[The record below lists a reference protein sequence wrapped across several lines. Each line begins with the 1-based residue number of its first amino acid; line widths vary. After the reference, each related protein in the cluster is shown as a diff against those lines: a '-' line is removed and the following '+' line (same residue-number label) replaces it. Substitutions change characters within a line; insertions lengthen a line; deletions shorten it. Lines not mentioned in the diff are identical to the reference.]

1 MGYSNSGLV
10 SHTRLSPNCTK
21 PRNHAIDRISI
32 HCVAGNCSVETIG
45 NIFAPSSRQASS
57 NYGIGTD
64 GRIGM
69 YVEEKNRSW
78 CTSSGAN
85 DHRAVTIEVSNDS
98 GAPDWHSSDKAV
110 AALVKLC
117 ADICK
122 RNGKKKCVWFSD
134 KSKALSYSPKADEM
148 LLTVHRWFA
157 AKACPGNYL
166 FGKHGYIV
174 TEVNKLLTG
183 QTSSVTTTVQ
193 TPSGVDPAYA
203 PKEVIWNYLKSK
215 GLPDIAIAGIMGN
228 LYAESGLQPNNLEN
242 SKEKKLGY
250 NDATYTAAV
259 DSGKYKNFISDGA
272 GYGLAQ
278 WTYSTRKEGLLK
290 LAQKRKKSIA
300 DINVQL
306 DWLWTELETWKCRDK
321 TMLVARLKAAKT
333 VKEASDLVL
342 LEFERPASGAAASG
356 KRAGYSQEYYDKYH
370 GKGVPNAAKLPYKVR
385 ITADELNI
393 RKEPSTSKG
402 NATVIGC
409 ITDHGV
415 YTIVEEAM
423 GVGATMW
430 GKLKSGAGWISLD
443 YTKKL

>member
-1 MGYSNSGLV
+1 MGYSNSSLV

-21 PRNHAIDRISI
+21 PRNKAIDRISI

-45 NIFAPSSRQASS
+45 NIFAPSTRQASS

-78 CTSSGAN
+78 CTSSSAN
-85 DHRAVTIEVSNDS
+85 DHRAVTIEVSNDT

-110 AALVKLC
+110 AALIKLC

-122 RNGKKKCVWFSD
+122 RNGKKKCIWISD
-134 KSKALSYSPKADEM
+134 KDKALAYSPKVDEM

-166 FGKHGYIV
+166 FGQHGYIIG
-174 TEVNKLLTG
+174 EVNKILSG
-183 QTSSVTTTVQ
+183 GTSNVQ
-193 TPSGVDPAYA
+193 TQVNTPNGDDPAYA
-203 PKEVIWNYLKSK
+203 PKEVIWNFFKAK
-215 GLPDIAIAGIMGN
+215 ALPDEAIAGIMGN
-228 LYAESGLQPNNLEN
+228 LYAESGLQPNNLQN
-242 SKEKKLGY
+242 SFESKLGHS
-250 NDATYTAAV
+250 DASYTKAVDNGTYT
-259 DSGKYKNFISDGA
+259 NFVRDGA

-278 WTYSTRKEGLLK
+278 WTFWSRKEGLLK
-290 LAQKRKKSIA
+290 LAKAEKKSIA

-306 DWLWTELETWKCRDK
+306 KWLWTELETWLCKDK
-321 TMLVARLKAAKT
+321 SKLLDRLKAAKS
-333 VKEASDLVL
+333 VKEASDLFL
-342 LEFERPASGAAASG
+342 LEFERPANGASASS
-356 KRAGYSQEYYDKYH
+356 KRATYSQEYYDKYH
-370 GKGVPNAAKLPYKVR
+370 GKGVPNASKLPYKVR
-385 ITADELNI
+385 VTGNDLNI

-402 NATVIGC
+402 NATVVGC
-409 ITDHGV
+409 IKDHGI
-415 YTIVEEAM
+415 YTIVEEAI
-423 GVGATMW
+423 GVGASMW